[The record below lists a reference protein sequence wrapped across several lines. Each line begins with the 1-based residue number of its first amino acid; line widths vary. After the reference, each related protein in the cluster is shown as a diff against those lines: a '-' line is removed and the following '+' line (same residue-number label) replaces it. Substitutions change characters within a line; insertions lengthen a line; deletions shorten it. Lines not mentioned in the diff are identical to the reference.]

1 MILQILSYQTDKS
14 GLLVMLGRLKLGII
28 KLIFRI
34 VVEAELIVIL
44 VLGIPYEVIFN
55 GEGMMILLQQLQLPL

>member
-1 MILQILSYQTDKS
+1 
-14 GLLVMLGRLKLGII
+14 MLGRLKLGII